1 MAHNETVAN
10 YTYRCAEHGPAEHSF
25 PVGTAPQHAE
35 CPRCGA
41 LARRVYSSPSLSSAD
56 PRRMGVIDSTKAS
69 ADRPEVVTSI
79 PRGGRINSKPTP
91 MAPPD
96 PRLRK
101 LPRP

>member
-1 MAHNETVAN
+1 MAN
-10 YTYRCAEHGPAEHSF
+10 YTFRCGEHGESVTAF
-25 PVGTAPQHAE
+25 PVGTAPTQVD
-35 CPRCGA
+35 CVDCGQPA
-41 LARRVYSSPSLSSAD
+41 KRVYTSPMMSAGD
-56 PRRMGVIDSTKAS
+56 PNRMKLIDSTHAS
-69 ADRPEVVTSI
+69 ADRPEVVTSV

>member
-1 MAHNETVAN
+1 MAN
-10 YTYRCAEHGPAEHSF
+10 YTYRCDEHGASVSAF
-25 PVGTAPQHAE
+25 PVGTAPQHIDCAE
-35 CPRCGA
+35 CDQPA
-41 LARRVYSSPSLSSAD
+41 KRVYTSPMMSAAD
-56 PRRMGVIDSTKAS
+56 PARMRLIDSTHAS

>member
-1 MAHNETVAN
+1 MAN
-10 YTYRCAEHGPAEHSF
+10 YTFRCGEHGESVTAF
-25 PVGTAPQHAE
+25 PVGTAPTQVDCAD
-35 CPRCGA
+35 CGQPA
-41 LARRVYSSPSLSSAD
+41 KRVYTSPMMSAGD
-56 PRRMGVIDSTKAS
+56 PNRMKLIDSTHAS
-69 ADRPEVVTSI
+69 ADRPEVVTSV

>member
-1 MAHNETVAN
+1 MAT
-10 YTYRCAEHGPAEHSF
+10 YTYRCSDDGPADATY
-25 PVGTAPQHAE
+25 PIGTAPPE
-35 CPRCGA
+35 MDCPACG
-41 LARRVYSSPSLSSAD
+41 RSVKRVYTSPMMSAVD
-56 PRRMGVIDSTKAS
+56 PARMQLIDSTRAT
-69 ADRPEVVTSI
+69 ADSPEVVTSI

>member
-1 MAHNETVAN
+1 MAN
-10 YTYRCAEHGPAEHSF
+10 YTYRCAEHGASVSVF
-25 PVGTAPQHAE
+25 PVGTAPQQIDCAE
-35 CPRCGA
+35 CSQPA
-41 LARRVYSSPSLSSAD
+41 KRVYNSPMMSAAD
-56 PRRMGVIDSTKAS
+56 PARMKLIDSTHAS

>member
-1 MAHNETVAN
+1 MAN
-10 YTYRCAEHGPAEHSF
+10 YTYRCDEHGARVSAF
-25 PVGTAPQHAE
+25 PVGTAPPLVDCAE
-35 CPRCGA
+35 CDQ
-41 LARRVYSSPSLSSAD
+41 LAKRVYTSPMMSAAD
-56 PRRMGVIDSTKAS
+56 PARMKLIDSTHAS

>member
-1 MAHNETVAN
+1 MAN
-10 YTYRCAEHGPAEHSF
+10 YTFRCGEHGESVTAF
-25 PVGTAPQHAE
+25 PVGTAPTQVDCAD
-35 CPRCGA
+35 CGQSA
-41 LARRVYSSPSLSSAD
+41 KRVYTSPMMSAAD
-56 PRRMGVIDSTKAS
+56 PKRMKLIDSTHAS
-69 ADRPEVVTSI
+69 ADRPEVVTSV

>member
-1 MAHNETVAN
+1 MAN
-10 YTYRCAEHGPAEHSF
+10 YTYRCAQHGPAVVAF
-25 PVGTAPQHAE
+25 PVGTAPPHVD
-35 CPRCGA
+35 CPDCA
-41 LARRVYSSPSLSSAD
+41 QPARRVFSAPMLSAVD
-56 PRRMGVIDSTKAS
+56 QNRMNLIDSTKAS